1 MFDRK
6 SVTLPVYRQV
16 AEQIAEEIKSG
27 KRPANSRLPS
37 ERELAERF
45 HISRMT
51 ARAAINVLVQRGL
64 IARRSRS
71 GAYVAQPKYRFD
83 LSSPGGLHDQLQ
95 KAGVKPGAR
104 LVVSEILPSSKL
116 DQQVVRKLNLGE
128 NDQAYHIVRLR
139 TANGEPI
146 ALENSYFPTALFPD
160 LLDFNLTDSIYGI
173 LRKYFSVEP
182 FKSFQELEISLL
194 DAEWAEI
201 MEVPAGLPTL
211 EIRRCAMTSDEVP
224 FEYAY
229 DIYRGD
235 RILFTARTVTEGG
248 SSPRQVWREALGN
261 LHPCS

>member
-1 MFDRK
+1 MSDRK
-6 SVTLPVYRQV
+6 SLTLPVYRQV
-16 AEQIAEEIKSG
+16 AEQIAEEIEFG
-27 KRPANSRLPS
+27 KRPADSKLPS
-37 ERELAERF
+37 ERELAEKF

-51 ARAAINVLVQRGL
+51 ARAAINLLVQRGL

-95 KAGVKPGAR
+95 KAGVRPGAR
-104 LVVSEILPSSKL
+104 LITAEILPAVDL
-116 DQQVVRKLNLGE
+116 DRQIVRSLKLGE
-128 NDQAYHIVRLR
+128 GDEAYHIVRLR

-146 ALENSYFPTALFPD
+146 ALENSFFPVALFPD

-173 LRKYFSVEP
+173 LRKYFSIEP
-182 FKSFQELEISLL
+182 AKSFQELEISLL
-194 DAEWAEI
+194 DAGWAEI
-201 MEVPAGLPTL
+201 MGVPADLPTL
-211 EIRRCAMTSDEVP
+211 EIRRCAMTADDIP

-235 RILFTARTVTEGG
+235 RILFTARTATEGC

-261 LHPCS
+261 LRPSS